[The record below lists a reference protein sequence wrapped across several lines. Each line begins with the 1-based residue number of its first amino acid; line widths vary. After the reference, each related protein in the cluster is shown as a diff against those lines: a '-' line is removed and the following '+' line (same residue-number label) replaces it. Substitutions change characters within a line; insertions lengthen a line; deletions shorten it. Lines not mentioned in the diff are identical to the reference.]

1 MHSKSFL
8 NLDISVILFLHY
20 LFENIKKVK
29 WWIKNLQ
36 KCNVATTEG
45 ILQHKLILFFFFFL
59 VAVSTI
65 QKWISKENLSG

>member
-8 NLDISVILFLHY
+8 NLDISVILFLRY

-36 KCNVATTEG
+36 KYNVTTTEG
-45 ILQHKLILFFFFFL
+45 ILQHKLIFFSFF
-59 VAVSTI
+59 
-65 QKWISKENLSG
+65 

>member
-45 ILQHKLILFFFFFL
+45 ILQHKLILFFFL

>member
-8 NLDISVILFLHY
+8 NLDISVILFLRY

-36 KCNVATTEG
+36 KCNVTTTEG
-45 ILQHKLILFFFFFL
+45 ILQHKLIFLFIYF
-59 VAVSTI
+59 VAVLTI
-65 QKWISKENLSG
+65 QKWILK